1 VRSPEI
7 VRALQRIAADEDF
20 GEASEICLQQQVIN
34 GALTRVIVVVVGQS
48 EEREAK
54 LRHIAASEGLELA
67 GTGPSMTDRYTLTQP
82 DSEAR

>member
-1 VRSPEI
+1 
-7 VRALQRIAADEDF
+7 
-20 GEASEICLQQQVIN
+20 
-34 GALTRVIVVVVGQS
+34 LTRVIVVVVGQS

-82 DSEAR
+82 DSEAG